1 MKLDSHLS
9 EKKVLAHL
17 RRQAA
22 ETFGPMR
29 TFEVAAGLEQTA
41 TALARIAAAPLDLT
55 DDAPDTSGVNAEG
68 GS

>member
-9 EKKVLAHL
+9 EKKVLAQL

-29 TFEVAAGLEQTA
+29 TFEMAETLELTAA
-41 TALARIAAAPLDLT
+41 ALARIAATPLDLT
-55 DDAPDTSGVNAEG
+55 DEAPDTSGVDTG
-68 GS
+68 GAA

>member
-9 EKKVLAHL
+9 EKKVLAQL

-29 TFEVAAGLEQTA
+29 TFEMAEALEATAA
-41 TALARIAAAPLDLT
+41 ALARIAAAPLDPT
-55 DDAPDTSGVNAEG
+55 DEAPDTSGVDTG
-68 GS
+68 GPA